1 MKKIFKEANNEFE
14 INNDLKTKINSGLGI
29 YQKMM
34 ISLFS
39 STFLGFGS
47 RYGLTLLGEAIL
59 TSVGTVGGGM
69 ASSSLGISIAS
80 SLIGPV
86 GIAIG
91 IGISFLTILGTLIH
105 HYFTKELKYKQ
116 ALDNIRKEIDNGIDE
131 ICKSFE
137 KKMKNFID
145 SYFNEIGIQL
155 EIIAKEGDKIKPSL
169 WKDIRDE
176 YELRKS
182 KLKEKLESLDY
193 LK

>member
-1 MKKIFKEANNEFE
+1 M
-14 INNDLKTKINSGLGI
+14 GI

-105 HYFTKELKYKQ
+105 HYFTKESKYKQ